1 MMYLMLQRVFL
12 RVRVL
17 LHVPVLALR
26 LLMMLRVLR
35 VLVRIESIW
44 QVSALVYLLYKTT
57 KESTLQNLCLEL
69 LMGLVL
75 LRLLT
80 MLLCGQRGALHSLVQ
95 GLQRHLAVRAQWAA
109 RGSKVSAQG
118 DLFGR
123 GTVKSTVEST
133 FQNVCLVQ
141 PGRLACLRDESWCW
155 P

>member
-44 QVSALVYLLYKTT
+44 QVSALVYLLYKNTI
-57 KESTLQNLCLEL
+57 ESSLQNLCLEL

-80 MLLCGQRGALHSLVQ
+80 MLLCGRRGALHSLVQ
-95 GLQRHLAVRAQWAA
+95 GLQRHLAVRAKWAA
-109 RGSKVSAQG
+109 KVSKVSAQVV
-118 DLFGR
+118 LLGR
-123 GTVKSTVEST
+123 GTEEST
-133 FQNVCLVQ
+133 FQNVCLVP
-141 PGRLACLRDESWCW
+141 PGRLACLRDESLCW
-155 P
+155 PC

>member
-57 KESTLQNLCLEL
+57 IESTLQNLCLEL

-75 LRLLT
+75 LRLLM
-80 MLLCGQRGALHSLVQ
+80 MLLCGRRGALHSLVQ
-95 GLQRHLAVRAQWAA
+95 GLQRHLAVRAKWAA
-109 RGSKVSAQG
+109 KVSKVSAQG
-118 DLFGR
+118 DLLGR
-123 GTVKSTVEST
+123 GTEEST
-133 FQNVCLVQ
+133 FQNVCLVP
-141 PGRLACLRDESWCW
+141 PGRLACLRNESLCW
-155 P
+155 PC

>member
-44 QVSALVYLLYKTT
+44 QVSALAYLLYKTT
-57 KESTLQNLCLEL
+57 IESTLQNLCLEL

-80 MLLCGQRGALHSLVQ
+80 MLLCRPGALQPLVQ

-133 FQNVCLVQ
+133 FQNVCLVP
-141 PGRLACLRDESWCW
+141 PGRLACLRDESLCW
-155 P
+155 PC